1 MSSSPF
7 YTLLIHLILYTPVIL
22 TIYYREISG
31 KIELALARE
40 GFTKREKL
48 NMDMMIYAVSSLFCS
63 ALSIDMSDNNP
74 LYVVPIFFISGVLIH
89 FIVTEYV
96 KLQDSYQRRGANL
109 RRNISLSRTLD
120 PLHQSHT
127 FLLRENEF
135 LQQELSRYTSLST
148 ITIPC
153 RSQAD
158 LSTREK
164 ISSIQDVI
172 FDLKKQIPDGPYL
185 ELMNKAQEIF
195 KQT

>member
-1 MSSSPF
+1 MEPQMVDYYNEMPSG
-7 YTLLIHLILYTPVIL
+7 INVIDKMN
-22 TIYYREISG
+22 E
-31 KIELALARE
+31 ELDDLQKKYNE
-40 GFTKREKL
+40 LEKK
-48 NMDMMIYAVSSLFCS
+48 
-63 ALSIDMSDNNP
+63 
-74 LYVVPIFFISGVLIH
+74 H
-89 FIVTEYV
+89 TEYV

-109 RRNISLSRTLD
+109 RRNIGLSRTLD
-120 PLHQSHT
+120 SLHQSHT
-127 FLLRENEF
+127 LLLRENEF